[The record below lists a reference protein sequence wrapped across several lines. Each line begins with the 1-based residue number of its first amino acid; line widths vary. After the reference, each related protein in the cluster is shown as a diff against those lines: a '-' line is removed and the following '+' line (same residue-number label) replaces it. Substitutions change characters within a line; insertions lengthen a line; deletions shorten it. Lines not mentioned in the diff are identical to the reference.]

1 MTAEL
6 WRGSRKR
13 NRADAHENLIMND
26 KMKNNPGVTQ
36 WLNKAE
42 IADHFKCSE
51 RHINKLMERRV
62 LPFLKMGKFVRFD
75 LGACDQAMRR
85 YETKTILV

>member
-1 MTAEL
+1 V
-6 WRGSRKR
+6 RK
-13 NRADAHENLIMND
+13 ADAAGKLIMTNEIQN
-26 KMKNNPGVTQ
+26 KPGAAH

-42 IADHFKCSE
+42 IADHYKCSE

-75 LGACDQAMRR
+75 LAACDRAMRR
-85 YETKTILV
+85 YETRSVLV